1 MTRTKARLDTP
12 RVRGWTGSLLPKGIA
27 KGGGLKPHGAQG
39 HCWHGNGRHGPGSR
53 YCCICRPDLNGPKGG
68 GRGHIDGPCCEQAKW
83 TPEDAWSCQIHDGG
97 GGRESGAE
105 TDTAD
110 RGGAQSSGRPA
121 NGPGY
126 AAANPAASG
135 TTREGL
141 FPPMLK
147 GDDSGGRTAGRA
159 ANPVAANPAR
169 TPVYWHRQILGD
181 WHGDRASC
189 VLCHL
194 IEELRVFKA
203 ELAALRKE
211 AVKGSWRFRAEKSE
225 ARVKELRKL
234 LNIRYGAEME
244 GWSVEDRAE
253 WIREV
258 AAELRGEDR
267 AKSPPEAPEER

>member
-97 GGRESGAE
+97 GGRESGGQVQASASE
-105 TDTAD
+105 P
-110 RGGAQSSGRPA
+110 RP
-121 NGPGY
+121 PD